1 MRKVLLAD
9 SDILAL
15 DDLIGGLEIPLTS
28 LDLTPGFVNELS
40 LTIPIT
46 GKESKARQYEEVNGS
61 TYAGGTTKLQ
71 QSNKVTESENSLTG
85 AQKQPTADGQESPT
99 RLQKLQKRAAMH
111 LPTSRPCTVHL
122 SATYYPFTSQEVE
135 AAQDIQEGRRPDLT
149 HLSPRTRNILHGGM
163 LYVNLIRAEGLSSH
177 VAITKK
183 FRVKVTV
190 GPRNGHSRYKRVAER
205 KGVGSGLDAKS
216 PVFDE
221 TVDFLIDGDTV
232 QNSDSCLRVE
242 IWATHLLKRPS
253 FKGSVTLALAD
264 IMSAFQMHD
273 RWPLDGSQG
282 SLEMRIEWQGIMNIQ

>member
-1 MRKVLLAD
+1 M
-9 SDILAL
+9 
-15 DDLIGGLEIPLTS
+15 
-28 LDLTPGFVNELS
+28 DLTPGFVNNLS
-40 LTIPIT
+40 LEIPIT
-46 GKESKARQYEEVNGS
+46 GKESKARR
-61 TYAGGTTKLQ
+61 YAQVSRSASGVG
-71 QSNKVTESENSLTG
+71 SNKITESENNFPG
-85 AQKQPTADGQESPT
+85 APKQPINEEQESSTP
-99 RLQKLQKRAAMH
+99 LQKLQRRAAMH
-111 LPTSRPCTVHL
+111 LPTSRPCTL
-122 SATYYPFTSQEVE
+122 NLTATYYPFTSQEVE

-149 HLSPRTRNILHGGM
+149 HMSPRTRNILHGGM

-190 GPRNGHSRYKRVAER
+190 GPRDGHSRYKRIAER

-232 QNSDSCLRVE
+232 HDPDSCLRVE
-242 IWATHLLKRPS
+242 IWATHLIKRPS
-253 FKGSVTLALAD
+253 FKGSVTLALGE

-282 SLEMRIEWQGIMNIQ
+282 SLEMRIEWQGIMNL